1 MLVSKKGCW
10 SNCLHSSHGLMG
22 QVFSRIFTSG
32 ARVDVSIVIA
42 LCLWSKL
49 NFFPAEVVEE
59 MPVPSPCAVGGS
71 GCPIWNNL
79 CLARHNSLPAVILLN
94 KSFLSS
100 FPFPFDPTKAE
111 PACRPSQDRS
121 LNTSFTSAAGE
132 HCQGQALTLFPRV
145 HKYILLEA

>member
-1 MLVSKKGCW
+1 
-10 SNCLHSSHGLMG
+10 MG

-32 ARVDVSIVIA
+32 KSVDVNIVVA

-59 MPVPSPCAVGGS
+59 MPVLTPHAVGGS
-71 GCPIWNNL
+71 GCPIWKSL
-79 CLARHNSLPAVILLN
+79 WLGRHDSLPAVILLS

-121 LNTSFTSAAGE
+121 LNI
-132 HCQGQALTLFPRV
+132 V
-145 HKYILLEA
+145 VLLVLLVNIAKERL